1 MEQEKYNNLK
11 LGERGAIISITAYI
25 FLAITK
31 IAFAYMSGSAALMA
45 DGLNNTTDI
54 LASVAVLIGLR
65 ISRKPPD
72 KEHRYGHW
80 KSETI
85 ASLVASFIML
95 VVGIQVL
102 SDAVTSIFNGG
113 KESPDIMAAYVGIF
127 AALIMYVVYRY
138 NKKLAQK
145 INSKA
150 VMAAAKDNLSDAW
163 VSIGTAIGIFGSQLH
178 MPWMDTLTAIIVGL
192 LICKTAWDIFRQSS
206 HELSDGF
213 DEEKIHRYQ
222 EVITQVE
229 GVRGIKEMRGRNY
242 GNNEVIDAVI
252 LVDATLNIT
261 EAHDIA
267 THVEEVL
274 LNDHGVYD
282 VHVHIEPE

>member
-31 IAFAYMSGSAALMA
+31 IAFAYASGSAALMA

-102 SDAVTSIFNGG
+102 SDAVTSIFHGE

-127 AALIMYVVYRY
+127 AALIMYFVYRY

-222 EVITQVE
+222 EVITKVE
-229 GVRGIKEMRGRNY
+229 GVKGIKEMRGRNY

>member
-31 IAFAYMSGSAALMA
+31 IAFAYASGSAALMA

-102 SDAVTSIFNGG
+102 SDAVTSIFHGE

-127 AALIMYVVYRY
+127 AALIMYFVYLY
-138 NKKLAQK
+138 NKKLARK

-222 EVITQVE
+222 EVITKVE
-229 GVRGIKEMRGRNY
+229 GVKGIKEMRGRNY

-252 LVDATLNIT
+252 LVDATINIT
-261 EAHDIA
+261 GKIQMSEID
-267 THVEEVL
+267 
-274 LNDHGVYD
+274 
-282 VHVHIEPE
+282 

>member
-102 SDAVTSIFNGG
+102 SDAITSIFNGG

-229 GVRGIKEMRGRNY
+229 GVKGIKEMRGRNY